1 MEVKSS
7 YKQKTK
13 HGGGIN
19 PMNSNF
25 NSVFLSKIAITDTEI
40 TYSEKKNCA
49 TIQIKDIT
57 EFDVTEGTFAQY
69 GHLRIV
75 ANGIEHRVDFVSTH
89 NKGLRAFQK
98 EIGFYNVSEP
108 NKVTDSYEDRE
119 ETVIKASRGTGKKVN
134 RNDIIAVIYEV
145 TGTNPKTRR
154 KKSQLVTVSEGTS
167 NDEIIKRSGLEEPCE
182 IKILKDPPTSAQI
195 LYAKKLGIKI
205 PEDAT
210 SQDVSI
216 FITRAKNYEPIYQE
230 KANKEILDILINK
243 LGIYVPSYANDDE
256 LNEYYWA
263 GMSKSEKYAYF
274 AMRVYA
280 ENVGKKYKFL
290 YEATDSEQEMFKNFS
305 EKYMGNSEFENSF
318 KCYNYFDV
326 PLEGKIKKK
335 LKAYQIVVEFLI
347 KK

>member
-1 MEVKSS
+1 
-7 YKQKTK
+7 
-13 HGGGIN
+13 
-19 PMNSNF
+19 MNSNF

-40 TYSEKKNCA
+40 TYSDKKNHT

-75 ANGIEHRVDFVSTH
+75 ANGIEHKVNFASTH

-98 EIGFYNVSEP
+98 EIGFYNVFEP

-119 ETVIKASRGTGKKVN
+119 KTVIKASRGTGNKVN
-134 RNDIIAVIYEV
+134 RNDIIAVTYEV
-145 TGTNPKTRR
+145 TGKNPKTKR
-154 KKSQLVTVSEGTS
+154 KKSQLVTVSKGTS

-182 IKILKDPPTSAQI
+182 IEILEDPPTSAQI

-216 FITRAKNYEPIYQE
+216 FITRAKNNEPIYQK
-230 KANKEILDILINK
+230 KANKEVLDILINK

-256 LNEYYWA
+256 LNGYYWA
-263 GMSKSEKYAYF
+263 DMSKAEKYAYF

-280 ENVGKKYKFL
+280 ENVGKNYRFL
-290 YEATDSEQEMFKNFS
+290 FESTNSEQEMFKDFS
-305 EKYMGNSEFENSF
+305 EKYIGNSEFENSF
-318 KCYNYFDV
+318 NCYSFSDI
-326 PLEGKIKKK
+326 PLNGRIKKK